1 MLSKGRCFMSLFTSM
16 GCQSHTIHVT
26 EGRLDCCLPRVASW
40 DRGDLV
46 NPKLSKSCL
55 QDLVVIDEV
64 VIILGVKV
72 YLTARTSMFARLSPY
87 ESEEPDVLQ
96 QVRKP

>member
-1 MLSKGRCFMSLFTSM
+1 MLSRGRCFMSLFTSM
-16 GCQSHTIHVT
+16 GCQSHTNHVI
-26 EGRLDCCLPRVASW
+26 EGRLDCCLLGVASW

-46 NPKLSKSCL
+46 NPELGKSCL

-72 YLTARTSMFARLSPY
+72 YLTACTLMFARLSPY
-87 ESEEPDVLQ
+87 GSERPDV
-96 QVRKP
+96 